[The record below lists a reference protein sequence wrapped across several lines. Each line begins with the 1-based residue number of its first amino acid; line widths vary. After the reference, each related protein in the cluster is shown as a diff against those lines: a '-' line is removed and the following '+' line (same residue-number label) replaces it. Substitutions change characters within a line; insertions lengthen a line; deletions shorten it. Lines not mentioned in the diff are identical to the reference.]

1 MIFRKSNKHYIQIIR
16 KDDNDLVD
24 LYEGEITYIRLMK
37 TRNQHI
43 YYVEEL
49 GYHSNISFLHDQY
62 SPIKNMESFSSM
74 TIIDENNP
82 FREESFFK
90 YLSKITELIYGTLE
104 AKTSSIDKF

>member
-1 MIFRKSNKHYIQIIR
+1 MIFRKTNKHYIQIIR
-16 KDDNDLVD
+16 KDDNDLLD

-49 GYHSNISFLHDQY
+49 GYHSNISFLNDQY
-62 SPIKNMESFSSM
+62 SPRKSMESFSCIVA
-74 TIIDENNP
+74 TDKDKT
-82 FREESFFK
+82 FYEESFFK
-90 YLSKITELIYGTLE
+90 YLKNITELFCITAE